1 MLEKSTLGRSLIM
14 LTGRTRYSK
23 NRNIVV
29 LSYINFNL
37 TSIKEKPLHR
47 QVSTYKNT
55 CYK

>member
-1 MLEKSTLGRSLIM
+1 MLEKNTLGRSLIM